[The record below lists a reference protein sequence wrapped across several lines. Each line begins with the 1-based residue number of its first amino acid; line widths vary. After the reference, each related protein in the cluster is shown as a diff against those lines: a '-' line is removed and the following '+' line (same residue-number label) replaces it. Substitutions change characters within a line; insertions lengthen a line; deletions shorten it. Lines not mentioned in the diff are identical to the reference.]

1 MIENPNN
8 VPNRSNWCIKEYSG
22 LLIDDKKHIID
33 KYYNDALVELL
44 SMFKYSNL
52 PKTIDERTLELMI
65 LGGYAPMMVK
75 NGKPYNILGR
85 LGGRL
90 DYRYI
95 PNEGTFTNTYLDY
108 SKTLKV
114 ITPLNV
120 DEINESNREDYVG
133 IINND
138 YLYYGVLDSV
148 REYAEFQA
156 ECDLTLKMLLYHLRL
171 PFLAETSDNNVASA
185 FKLVMKNIVDGKT
198 PESIIGNSLYDA
210 IKSYPMDSSVQGRI
224 KECIELKQ
232 YKKAQ
237 FENRFGLGTNYNM
250 KRESL
255 TDSEVDADSDT
266 LLPTPDEMLQ
276 CRKKALEL
284 INKAFGLDISV
295 DFNSAWKIRREA
307 IEINLDNA
315 SSGEEVE
322 VNEETT
328 QVEGNDTNSE
338 A

>member
-1 MIENPNN
+1 MNNPNN
-8 VPNRSNWCIKEYSG
+8 IPNRANWCIKEYSG
-22 LLIDDKKHIID
+22 LFIDDKKRIID
-33 KYYNDALVELL
+33 KYFNDALIELL

-52 PKTIDERTLELMI
+52 PKTINDRTLELMI
-65 LGGYAPMMVK
+65 LGGYAPILIK
-75 NGKPYNILGR
+75 NGKPYNAIGN

-95 PNEGTFTNTYLDY
+95 PDEGTFTNTYLDY

-120 DEINESNREDYVG
+120 DEINETNRDEYVG

-138 YLYYGVLDSV
+138 YLYYGVLDGI

-185 FKLVMKNIVDGKT
+185 FKQVIEKIIEGKN
-198 PESIIGNSLYDA
+198 PESVIGTPLFDSL
-210 IKSYPMDSSVQGRI
+210 KTYPMDSSVQGRI
-224 KECIELKQ
+224 KETIELKQ

-266 LLPTPDEMLQ
+266 LLPTPDEMLE

-284 INKAFGLDISV
+284 INKAFGLNIQV

-315 SSGEEVE
+315 SNSEEVE
-322 VNEETT
+322 INEETT
-328 QVEGNDTNSE
+328 EVERNDTNSE

>member
-1 MIENPNN
+1 
-8 VPNRSNWCIKEYSG
+8 
-22 LLIDDKKHIID
+22 
-33 KYYNDALVELL
+33 
-44 SMFKYSNL
+44 
-52 PKTIDERTLELMI
+52 
-65 LGGYAPMMVK
+65 
-75 NGKPYNILGR
+75 
-85 LGGRL
+85 
-90 DYRYI
+90 
-95 PNEGTFTNTYLDY
+95 
-108 SKTLKV
+108 
-114 ITPLNV
+114 
-120 DEINESNREDYVG
+120 
-133 IINND
+133 
-138 YLYYGVLDSV
+138 
-148 REYAEFQA
+148 
-156 ECDLTLKMLLYHLRL
+156 
-171 PFLAETSDNNVASA
+171 
-185 FKLVMKNIVDGKT
+185 MKNIVDGKT

-224 KECIELKQ
+224 KEVIELKQ

-315 SSGEEVE
+315 SSDEEVE
-322 VNEETT
+322 INEETT
-328 QVEGNDTNSE
+328 QIEGNDTNSE